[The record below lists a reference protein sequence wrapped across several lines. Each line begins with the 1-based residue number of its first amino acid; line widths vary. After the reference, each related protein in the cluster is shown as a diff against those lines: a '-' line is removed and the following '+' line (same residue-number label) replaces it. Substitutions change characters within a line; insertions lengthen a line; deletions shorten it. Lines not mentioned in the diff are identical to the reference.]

1 MPSIHAISDLRNYT
15 RVLRQVGR
23 GQPVFLTKNGR
34 GRFVLQDIADYE
46 ERQAVRRFGPYE
58 KGSVTLDEVFGC
70 LHRPGQPTLSIE
82 EMDEAIGRAVCER
95 HEIYKAPKTRK
106 KPSP

>member
-15 RVLRQVGR
+15 AVLRQVGR
-23 GQPVFLTKNGR
+23 GNPVFLTKNGR
-34 GRFVLQDIADYE
+34 GRFVLQDIADYD

-95 HEIYKAPKTRK
+95 HEIYKTPKTRK
-106 KPSP
+106 RPSP